1 MSSLKMLGSTNEELE
16 MQVTSALRFAANLLG
31 VKFLGHLILGS
42 PDSEEGRGYVSAVE
56 NLE

>member
-16 MQVTSALRFAANLLG
+16 MQITSALRFAANLLG

-42 PDSEEGRGYVSAVE
+42 PDSEEGRGFVSIIE
-56 NLE
+56 